1 MNIYETI
8 RREIGGYD
16 GIAVIDRGREF
27 SYHVLFQ
34 AADTLGVQFREA
46 GMTAFARVGLLA
58 DDSCEYI
65 AASLAVLSLNAA
77 LVPLSTRAAES
88 ERERMPAELELNF
101 LLVSE
106 PYRKEGDQPLLHG
119 LFLRI
124 LKKEIRKIELPEG
137 RVPAFI
143 RFSSGTTGGSKGV
156 VLSHRAV
163 IERTSACVGLGVTR
177 GEYVFWVLDMAFHFV
192 VTILLFLRKGAVIV
206 ICGQPLIEKMPEAFR
221 RYPLNL
227 LYATPYH
234 YRLMTHSDDFT
245 PPMLAGVRQAFS
257 TAMKLEVAD
266 AEAFRAKFG
275 LPLTQAYGIIEVGL
289 PCINTSGMVEK
300 TASAGRVQDAYRIEI
315 RDPDAGGTGSILIRG
330 PGMFDAYLAP
340 FRLRTELFPDGWFPT
355 GDMGYVDE
363 DGWLFIV
370 GRSKNVINFAGMK
383 IFPYEVESVLHEHPY
398 VGESRVK
405 GMPFPGF
412 GEVPVAEIVLRENT
426 ELPENWRME
435 LRRWCFRRL
444 AEYKV
449 PKDFIIVDSLPH
461 TASGKLIRR

>member
-1 MNIYETI
+1 
-8 RREIGGYD
+8 
-16 GIAVIDRGREF
+16 
-27 SYHVLFQ
+27 
-34 AADTLGVQFREA
+34 
-46 GMTAFARVGLLA
+46 
-58 DDSCEYI
+58 
-65 AASLAVLSLNAA
+65 
-77 LVPLSTRAAES
+77 
-88 ERERMPAELELNF
+88 
-101 LLVSE
+101 
-106 PYRKEGDQPLLHG
+106 
-119 LFLRI
+119 
-124 LKKEIRKIELPEG
+124 
-137 RVPAFI
+137 
-143 RFSSGTTGGSKGV
+143 
-156 VLSHRAV
+156 
-163 IERTSACVGLGVTR
+163 
-177 GEYVFWVLDMAFHFV
+177 
-192 VTILLFLRKGAVIV
+192 
-206 ICGQPLIEKMPEAFR
+206 
-221 RYPLNL
+221 
-227 LYATPYH
+227 
-234 YRLMTHSDDFT
+234 
-245 PPMLAGVRQAFS
+245 
-257 TAMKLEVAD
+257 MKLEIAD

-289 PCINTSGMVEK
+289 PCINTSVMVEK

-315 RDPDAGGTGSILIRG
+315 RDPDASGTGSILIRG
-330 PGMFDAYLAP
+330 PGMFDAYLTP

-398 VGESRVK
+398 VRESRVK

-412 GEVPVAEIVLRENT
+412 GEVPVAEIVLREDA